1 MTPASRTTHRLLVT
15 VCVIL
20 AMFMAAIEVT
30 IVATAMPAIVGQ
42 LGNFSL
48 YTWVF
53 SAFLLTQA
61 ATIMMFGK
69 LADLYGRRP
78 VLIAGISVFLL
89 GSVLCGLAR
98 SMMMLIIFRLIQG
111 LGAGS
116 IQPVAMTIIGDLYT
130 LDERAKIQGY
140 LASVWGVAAIIGP
153 LAGGFIVQVI
163 SWPWVF
169 WINVPIGLITVA
181 GVLLFLHE
189 NVEHRQRRID
199 YLGSL
204 LFGGAVA
211 AFLLVLTQGG
221 TQWPWAS
228 MEMIALAATFVGC
241 LVLLLLHERRMPEP
255 MIALDMWTSN
265 HLIASANSTVLVAGM
280 MLIGIT
286 SFLPMYVQ
294 GVMGRSAIVA
304 GFTLTIMSI
313 GWPLGSALSSRFF
326 GRTRHRWNGALRR
339 HSARDRRCVLSVL
352 DAAREPRTGGG
363 WIVRNGVRDGP
374 DQHDLHRA
382 NSGQRGMVEARQR
395 HRLECLRA
403 HSRQHAGGGG
413 ARWPTQ
419 YQPAIVLQSVGRRI

>member
-1 MTPASRTTHRLLVT
+1 MAPAFRTTHRLLVT

-42 LGNFSL
+42 IGNFSL

-163 SWPWVF
+163 SWPWIF
-169 WINVPIGLITVA
+169 WINVPIGLITIA

-189 NVEHRQRRID
+189 NVEHHD
-199 YLGSL
+199 GSTIS
-204 LFGGAVA
+204 VHYCSA
-211 AFLLVLTQGG
+211 AQ
-221 TQWPWAS
+221 
-228 MEMIALAATFVGC
+228 
-241 LVLLLLHERRMPEP
+241 
-255 MIALDMWTSN
+255 
-265 HLIASANSTVLVAGM
+265 
-280 MLIGIT
+280 
-286 SFLPMYVQ
+286 
-294 GVMGRSAIVA
+294 
-304 GFTLTIMSI
+304 
-313 GWPLGSALSSRFF
+313 
-326 GRTRHRWNGALRR
+326 
-339 HSARDRRCVLSVL
+339 
-352 DAAREPRTGGG
+352 
-363 WIVRNGVRDGP
+363 
-374 DQHDLHRA
+374 
-382 NSGQRGMVEARQR
+382 
-395 HRLECLRA
+395 
-403 HSRQHAGGGG
+403 
-413 ARWPTQ
+413 
-419 YQPAIVLQSVGRRI
+419 

>member
-1 MTPASRTTHRLLVT
+1 MT

-153 LAGGFIVQVI
+153 LAGGIHRPGHLVAVDILDQCSDRPDHGRRGVA
-163 SWPWVF
+163 
-169 WINVPIGLITVA
+169 VPPRECGAPPTTDRLSRFITV
-181 GVLLFLHE
+181 
-189 NVEHRQRRID
+189 RR
-199 YLGSL
+199 
-204 LFGGAVA
+204 
-211 AFLLVLTQGG
+211 
-221 TQWPWAS
+221 
-228 MEMIALAATFVGC
+228 
-241 LVLLLLHERRMPEP
+241 R
-255 MIALDMWTSN
+255 
-265 HLIASANSTVLVAGM
+265 
-280 MLIGIT
+280 
-286 SFLPMYVQ
+286 
-294 GVMGRSAIVA
+294 
-304 GFTLTIMSI
+304 
-313 GWPLGSALSSRFF
+313 SSRV
-326 GRTRHRWNGALRR
+326 
-339 HSARDRRCVLSVL
+339 SPS
-352 DAAREPRTGGG
+352 
-363 WIVRNGVRDGP
+363 
-374 DQHDLHRA
+374 
-382 NSGQRGMVEARQR
+382 S
-395 HRLECLRA
+395 
-403 HSRQHAGGGG
+403 
-413 ARWPTQ
+413 
-419 YQPAIVLQSVGRRI
+419 